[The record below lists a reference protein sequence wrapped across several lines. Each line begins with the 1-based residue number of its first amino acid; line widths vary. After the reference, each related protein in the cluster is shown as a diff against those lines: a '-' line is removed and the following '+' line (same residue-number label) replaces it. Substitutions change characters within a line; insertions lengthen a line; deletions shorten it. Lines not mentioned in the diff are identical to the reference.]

1 MERKLSRRQILR
13 GAVTAA
19 ALIPVVHLGTRPAMA
34 QQRVPEDDPMAKA
47 LKYVEDADAAEGL
60 SRPDK
65 AGVAG
70 ADQYCSNCALYD
82 GEDEWGACSIF
93 QNRLVA
99 GAGWCTAWVPAG

>member
-13 GAVTAA
+13 GAMSAA
-19 ALIPVVHLGTRPAMA
+19 ALIPVVHLTTRPAMA
-34 QQRVPEDDPMAKA
+34 QQRVTEEDPMAKA

-65 AGVAG
+65 AGMAG
-70 ADQYCSNCALYD
+70 ADQYCHNCALYV
-82 GEDEWGACSIF
+82 GEDEWGPCSIF

-99 GAGWCTAWVPAG
+99 GAGWCSAWVPAG